1 MNGLILFVI
10 GFASAISIV
19 TVLNITKKGRESSK
33 GITEEYISKDGTKH
47 TAKKD
52 REDHIV

>member
-19 TVLNITKKGRESSK
+19 TLLNISKKGREGSK
-33 GITEEYISKDGTKH
+33 GITEEYILKNGTKH

-52 REDHIV
+52 RENHIV